1 MTKIQISLHD
11 GSTINAE
18 LSAYNAAELANK
30 MNDPKLLMIVVGDAI
45 INKNI
50 VRLVTPVT
58 TQA

>member
-18 LSAYNAAELANK
+18 LSTYSAAELANK
-30 MNDPKLLMIVVGDAI
+30 MNDPKLLMIVVGDVI

-50 VRLVTPVT
+50 VRLVTPV
-58 TQA
+58 Q